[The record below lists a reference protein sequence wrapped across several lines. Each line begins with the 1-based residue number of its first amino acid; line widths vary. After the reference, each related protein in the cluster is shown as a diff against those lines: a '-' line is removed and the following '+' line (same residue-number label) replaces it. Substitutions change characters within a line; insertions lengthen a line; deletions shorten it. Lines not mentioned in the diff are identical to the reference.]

1 MKQFGVSADNLPEA
15 SSVLISAVL
24 NVGQSALRPVA
35 SCVGP
40 GHGVGLVVCELI
52 VAFDSLKVSC
62 VQVLLLV
69 VESYLAS
76 DRSEVDNVELVVLQ
90 VGHFGVV
97 AENEGNS
104 VVSLRIPGGARCEIH
119 GELITDGSV

>member
-1 MKQFGVSADNLPEA
+1 M
-15 SSVLISAVL
+15 
-24 NVGQSALRPVA
+24 
-35 SCVGP
+35 
-40 GHGVGLVVCELI
+40 I

-76 DRSEVDNVELVVLQ
+76 DGSEVDNVELVVLQ

-104 VVSLRIPGGARCEIH
+104 VVSLRIPGVARCEIH